1 MGVGRIVSFELRNRG
16 VLVSGAKQEEKNII
30 IGTIGFQGLKE
41 KTIEINIFIA
51 EDEKTESFEGFGL
64 HIPDYQRPYAWGE
77 KQVETLLN
85 DLKDVIESEKETYLL
100 GSLIFHKNTENS
112 TNLTLDIVDGQQR
125 LVTLALICA
134 ELKQWSHTNNDWTR
148 EQNNIEV
155 TDFFLKGQEFIHSE
169 SQRNLKNNFAYIRK
183 WFERN
188 QDEVE
193 KFKKLLESDKIEFVC
208 IVASSLD
215 DAFIF
220 FDSANSKG
228 KKLEDYDLIKA
239 YHLREIVAKH
249 QESSLPYYAKLFEEM
264 AKDSEY
270 LSFFF
275 EQILTPARLWLR
287 DRSDLVAGDMKIYDE
302 FCKEIPK
309 SLARAN
315 RSNQNMGILSSFAG
329 GVDFFIFLQ
338 KYDSLLKTL
347 QNYEFYQELK
357 KIGGAGFGYARNL
370 YVMAAMIY
378 LDKFPCGRADYML
391 LLLARAVFEIRIHKE
406 SIRQATVRDYA
417 KEVLP
422 LVYFAE
428 FEEELEYS
436 LLVFIGEKDKEGDV
450 SKLTHDG
457 GRVAYL
463 NIVQKDK
470 NYKYSYQ
477 KHKIPL
483 HREYKKENS
492 NEQ

>member
-1 MGVGRIVSFELRNRG
+1 MRVGGIVSFELRNRG

-30 IGTIGFQGLKE
+30 IGTIGFQGLKKE
-41 KTIEINIFIA
+41 TIEVNIFIQQDKQT
-51 EDEKTESFEGFGL
+51 EDFKGFEL
-64 HIPDYQRPYAWGE
+64 HIPDYQRPYAWEE
-77 KQVETLLN
+77 KQVEILLN
-85 DLKDVIESEKETYLL
+85 DLKDVIESKKESYLL
-100 GSLIFHKNTENS
+100 GSLILHKEERGQNGERQKYLN
-112 TNLTLDIVDGQQR
+112 IVDGQQR

-134 ELKQWSHTNNDWTR
+134 ELKQWSYTNNNWTR
-148 EQNNIEV
+148 KQNNIEV

-188 QDEVE
+188 QKEVGNFQE
-193 KFKKLLESDKIEFVC
+193 LLESNKIEFVC
-208 IVASSLD
+208 IVTLNLD

-220 FDSANSKG
+220 FDSANSRG
-228 KKLEDYDLIKA
+228 KKLEDYDLVKA
-239 YHLREIVAKH
+239 YHLREVVEKK

-275 EQILTPARLWLR
+275 EQILAPARLWLR

-309 SLARAN
+309 GLARAN

-329 GVDFFIFLQ
+329 GVDFFLFLQ
-338 KYDSLLKTL
+338 RFDNLLKTL
-347 QNYEFYQELK
+347 KNYAFYQDLE

-370 YVMAAMIY
+370 YVMVAMIY

-422 LVYFAE
+422 LVYFTE
-428 FEEELEYS
+428 FEEELEYN
-436 LLVFIGEKDKEGDV
+436 LLVFIREKDKEEVIG
-450 SKLTHDG
+450 KHNG
-457 GRVAYL
+457 GKEDYL
-463 NIVQKDK
+463 NLVQREES
-470 NYKYSYQ
+470 KYPYSKQ
-477 KHKIPL
+477 NIPF
-483 HREYKKENS
+483 HREYIEEKE
-492 NEQ
+492 Q

>member
-1 MGVGRIVSFELRNRG
+1 MGVGRIASFELRNRG

-30 IGTIGFQGLKE
+30 IGTIGFQGLKKE
-41 KTIEINIFIA
+41 TIEVNIFIQQNKQT
-51 EDEKTESFEGFGL
+51 EDFKGFEL

-77 KQVETLLN
+77 RQVETLLN
-85 DLKDVIESEKETYLL
+85 DLKEVAELGKKASPYLL
-100 GSLIFHKNTENS
+100 GSLIFHKNVKDK
-112 TNLTLDIVDGQQR
+112 TLDIVDGQQR
-125 LVTLALICA
+125 LVTLALICKA
-134 ELKQWSHTNNDWTR
+134 LNDR
-148 EQNNIEV
+148 SG
-155 TDFFLKGQEFIHSE
+155 FLMQEKFPHSE
-169 SQRNLKNNFAYIRK
+169 SQKNLKNNFDYIRK

-188 QDEVE
+188 GNFQE
-193 KFKKLLESDKIEFVC
+193 LLESNKIEFVC
-208 IVASSLD
+208 IVTLNLD

-220 FDSANSKG
+220 FDSANSRG

-239 YHLREIVAKH
+239 YHLREIVEKK

-275 EQILTPARLWLR
+275 EQILAPARLWLR

-309 SLARAN
+309 GLARAN

-329 GVDFFIFLQ
+329 GVDFFLFLQ
-338 KYDSLLKTL
+338 RFDNLLKTL
-347 QNYEFYQELK
+347 KNYAFYQDLE

-370 YVMAAMIY
+370 YVMVAMIY

-422 LVYFAE
+422 LVYFTE

-436 LLVFIGEKDKEGDV
+436 LLVFIGEKDKEGGV
-450 SKLTHDG
+450 EKLTHDG

-483 HREYKKENS
+483 HRENDDSKKSRGVGNG
-492 NEQ
+492 Q

>member
-1 MGVGRIVSFELRNRG
+1 MS
-16 VLVSGAKQEEKNII
+16 STDKQEEKGII
-30 IGTIGFQGLKE
+30 IGIINFKNLREGKIQICRASDDENRQLKDFQ
-41 KTIEINIFIA
+41 
-51 EDEKTESFEGFGL
+51 L

-100 GSLIFHKNTENS
+100 GSLILHKEEQEQNGGGQKYLN
-112 TNLTLDIVDGQQR
+112 IVDGQQR

-134 ELKQWSHTNNDWTR
+134 ELKQWSHTNNNWTR

-208 IVASSLD
+208 IVALSLD

-249 QESSLPYYAKLFEEM
+249 QESSLPYYAKFFEEM

-391 LLLARAVFEIRIHKE
+391 LLLARAVFEIRVHKE
-406 SIRQATVRDYA
+406 SIYQATARDYA

-463 NIVQKDK
+463 NIVQKDE

>member
-1 MGVGRIVSFELRNRG
+1 MSSTE
-16 VLVSGAKQEEKNII
+16 QEENSIV
-30 IGTIGFQGLKE
+30 IGTIGFQGLKA
-41 KTIEINIFIA
+41 KTIQIRISA
-51 EDEKTESFEGFGL
+51 EDEETKSFDNFRL
-64 HIPDYQRPYAWGE
+64 HIPDYQRPYAWEE
-77 KQVETLLN
+77 KQVEILLN

-100 GSLIFHKNTENS
+100 GSLIFHENTKEG
-112 TNLTLDIVDGQQR
+112 TLDVVDGQQR
-125 LVTLALICA
+125 LVTLALICKA
-134 ELKQWSHTNNDWTR
+134 LDGKSK
-148 EQNNIEV
+148 
-155 TDFFLKGQEFIHSE
+155 FLMQEKFPHSE
-169 SQRNLKNNFAYIRK
+169 SQKNLKNNFDYIRK

-188 QDEVE
+188 QKEIE
-193 KFKKLLESDKIEFVC
+193 NFQELLLDPKNKDKIEFVC
-208 IVASSLD
+208 IITPNLD

-220 FDSANSKG
+220 FDSANSRG

-239 YHLREIVAKH
+239 YHLREIVAKN

-264 AKDSEY
+264 AKDSESEY

-275 EQILTPARLWLR
+275 GQILTPARLWLR
-287 DRSDLVAGDMKIYDE
+287 DRSNLVAGDMKIYDE

-309 SLARAN
+309 SFARAN

-338 KYDSLLKTL
+338 KYDNLLKTL

-391 LLLARAVFEIRIHKE
+391 LLLARAVFEIRIYEK
-406 SIRQATVRDYA
+406 SIYQATVRDYA

-436 LLVFIGEKDKEGDV
+436 LLVFIGEKDKKGV
-450 SKLTHDG
+450 IGKHNG
-457 GRVAYL
+457 GKEDYL
-463 NIVQKDK
+463 NLVQRKEP
-470 NYKYSYQ
+470 KYPYSEQ
-477 KHKIPL
+477 NIPF
-483 HREYKKENS
+483 HREYREEKK
-492 NEQ
+492 Q

>member
-1 MGVGRIVSFELRNRG
+1 MS
-16 VLVSGAKQEEKNII
+16 SAKQEENSIV
-30 IGTIGFQGLKE
+30 IGTIGFQGLKA
-41 KTIEINIFIA
+41 KTIQIRISA
-51 EDEKTESFEGFGL
+51 EDEETKSFNNFKL

-100 GSLIFHKNTENS
+100 GSLILHKEEQNGGGQKYLN
-112 TNLTLDIVDGQQR
+112 IVDGQQR

-134 ELKQWSHTNNDWTR
+134 ELKRWEENRTEDNKLQRTKQESYENL
-148 EQNNIEV
+148 
-155 TDFFLKGQEFIHSE
+155 FLMDQKFPHSE
-169 SQRNLKNNFAYIRK
+169 SQKNLKNNFDYIKK

-193 KFKKLLESDKIEFVC
+193 NFQELLKSNKIEFVC
-208 IVASSLD
+208 IVTPNLD

-220 FDSANSKG
+220 FDSANSRG

-275 EQILTPARLWLR
+275 GQILTPARLWLR

-309 SLARAN
+309 SFARAN

-347 QNYEFYQELK
+347 QNYGFYQELK

-370 YVMAAMIY
+370 YVMAVMIY

-406 SIRQATVRDYA
+406 SIYQATVRDYA

-422 LVYFAE
+422 LVYFTE

-436 LLVFIGEKDKEGDV
+436 LLVFIGEKDKEGV
-450 SKLTHDG
+450 IGKHNG
-457 GRVAYL
+457 GKEDYL
-463 NIVQKDK
+463 NLVQREKS
-470 NYKYSYQ
+470 KYPYSKQ
-477 KHKIPL
+477 NIPL
-483 HREYKKENS
+483 HRENDDSKKSRGVGNG
-492 NEQ
+492 Q

>member
-16 VLVSGAKQEEKNII
+16 VLVSGVGNENEMS
-30 IGTIGFQGLKE
+30 GVTIGVIGFSKLRSGGKIE
-41 KTIEINIFIA
+41 DMEIKTDNLA
-51 EDEKTESFEGFGL
+51 
-64 HIPDYQRPYAWGE
+64 IPDYQRPYAWGE

-85 DLKDVIESEKETYLL
+85 DLKDVIESKKESYLL

-112 TNLTLDIVDGQQR
+112 TDLTLDIVDGQQR

-134 ELKQWSHTNNDWTR
+134 ELEQWDNTNDNWTR
-148 EQNNIEV
+148 KQNNIE
-155 TDFFLKGQEFIHSE
+155 TTNFFLKDQKFEHSE

-188 QDEVE
+188 QNEVN
-193 KFKKLLESDKIEFVC
+193 KFRELLLGEENNKIEFVC
-208 IVASSLD
+208 IVTPNLD

-228 KKLEDYDLIKA
+228 KKLKDYDLVKA
-239 YHLREIVAKH
+239 YHLREIVAKN

-270 LSFFF
+270 LSLFF

-287 DRSDLVAGDMKIYDE
+287 DRSNLEADKMRVYDE

-309 SLARAN
+309 SFARAN
-315 RSNQNMGILSSFAG
+315 RSSQNMGILSSFSG

-338 KYDSLLKTL
+338 KYDNLLKTMKS
-347 QNYEFYQELK
+347 YEFYKGLE
-357 KIGGAGFGYARNL
+357 KIKPTGFGYARNL
-370 YVMAAMIY
+370 YVMVAMIY

-391 LLLARAVFEIRIHKE
+391 LLLARAVFEIRIYEK
-406 SIRQATVRDYA
+406 SIYQATVRDYA

-436 LLVFIGEKDKEGDV
+436 LLVFIGEKDKEGDI

-463 NIVQKDK
+463 NIAQKDE
-470 NYKYSYQ
+470 NYKYSY
-477 KHKIPL
+477 KKYKIPF
-483 HREYKKENS
+483 HREYKKE
-492 NEQ
+492 Q

>member
-1 MGVGRIVSFELRNRG
+1 MSGVT
-16 VLVSGAKQEEKNII
+16 
-30 IGTIGFQGLKE
+30 IGTIGFGGLRKGE
-41 KTIEINIFIA
+41 KIRLGKNQVSEISTKNLTIPN
-51 EDEKTESFEGFGL
+51 
-64 HIPDYQRPYAWGE
+64 YQRPYAWEE

-85 DLKDVIESEKETYLL
+85 DLKDVIESERKSYLL
-100 GSLIFHKNTENS
+100 GSLILHKEKQGQKYLN
-112 TNLTLDIVDGQQR
+112 IVDGQQR
-125 LVTLALICA
+125 LVTLALICKA
-134 ELKQWSHTNNDWTR
+134 LDGRSN
-148 EQNNIEV
+148 
-155 TDFFLKGQEFIHSE
+155 FLMQEKFPHSE
-169 SQRNLKNNFAYIRK
+169 SQKNLKNNFDYIKK

-188 QDEVE
+188 QKEIKNFQGLLLDP
-193 KFKKLLESDKIEFVC
+193 KKKDKIEFVC
-208 IVASSLD
+208 IVTPNLD

-220 FDSANSKG
+220 FDSANSRG

-249 QESSLPYYAKLFEEM
+249 QESSLPDYAKLFEEM
-264 AKDSEY
+264 AKEDSEY

-275 EQILTPARLWLR
+275 GQILTPARLWLR
-287 DRSDLVAGDMKIYDE
+287 DRSNLVAGDMKIYDE

-309 SLARAN
+309 SFARAN

-329 GVDFFIFLQ
+329 GEDFFIFLQ

-347 QNYEFYQELK
+347 QNYEFYQDLK

-391 LLLARAVFEIRIHKE
+391 LLLARAVFEIRIYEK
-406 SIRQATVRDYA
+406 SIYQATARDYA

-436 LLVFIGEKDKEGDV
+436 LLVFIGEKDKKGV
-450 SKLTHDG
+450 IGKHNG
-457 GRVAYL
+457 GKEDYL
-463 NIVQKDK
+463 NLVQREKS
-470 NYKYSYQ
+470 KYPYSKQ
-477 KHKIPL
+477 NIPF
-483 HREYKKENS
+483 HRENNDSKKSRGVGNG
-492 NEQ
+492 Q

>member
-1 MGVGRIVSFELRNRG
+1 MSGVTIGMIGVSTLRNG
-16 VLVSGAKQEEKNII
+16 GGIEDTNIE
-30 IGTIGFQGLKE
+30 TRNL
-41 KTIEINIFIA
+41 T
-51 EDEKTESFEGFGL
+51 
-64 HIPDYQRPYAWGE
+64 IPDYQRPYAWE
-77 KQVETLLN
+77 ERQVETLLN
-85 DLKDVIESEKETYLL
+85 DLKEVAEQGDNVSPYLL
-100 GSLIFHKNTENS
+100 GSLIFHKKAKDK
-112 TNLTLDIVDGQQR
+112 TLDIVDGQQR
-125 LVTLALICA
+125 LVTLALIYHF
-134 ELKQWSHTNNDWTR
+134 LGISNNKSEKAR
-148 EQNNIEV
+148 CRCEECS
-155 TDFFLKGQEFIHSE
+155 DFLMNQKFSHSE
-169 SQRNLKNNFAYIRK
+169 SQKNLKNNFDYIQR
-183 WFERN
+183 WFNR
-188 QDEVE
+188 QGDEAKQKVG
-193 KFKKLLESDKIEFVC
+193 KLLESDKIEFVC
-208 IVASSLD
+208 IVTPKLD

-220 FDSANSKG
+220 FDSANSRG

-239 YHLREIVAKH
+239 YHLREVVEKK

-275 EQILTPARLWLR
+275 ELILTPTRLWLR
-287 DRSDLVAGDMKIYDE
+287 DRSDLVSGDMKIYDE

-315 RSNQNMGILSSFAG
+315 RSSQNMGILSSFAG

-338 KYDSLLKTL
+338 KYDNLLKTL

-357 KIGGAGFGYARNL
+357 KIGGTGFGYARNL
-370 YVMAAMIY
+370 YVMVAMIY

-450 SKLTHDG
+450 VKLTHDG

-483 HREYKKENS
+483 HREKDDSKKNRGVS
-492 NEQ
+492 SEQ